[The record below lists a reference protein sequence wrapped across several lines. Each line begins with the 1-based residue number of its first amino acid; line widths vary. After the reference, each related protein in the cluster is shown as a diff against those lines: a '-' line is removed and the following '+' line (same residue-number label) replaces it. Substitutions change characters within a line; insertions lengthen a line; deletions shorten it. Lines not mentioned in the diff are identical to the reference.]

1 MEGFKKGD
9 FVKVNDKEIGIVAGE
24 CGNLLRIRL
33 NNMAEI
39 LCNPRLDGQ
48 KIEKINGVC
57 GPAYLDDAEVRKNLR
72 NAWLTINVDE
82 EIWELQISG
91 FVKPADEDQWYAVI
105 CVDSVGKNWALT
117 AYSLMDK
124 ALIDGL
130 PVMAVEE
137 R

>member
-1 MEGFKKGD
+1 MENFEKGD

-24 CGNLLRIRL
+24 CGNLLKIRL

-48 KIEKINGVC
+48 KVEKIKGVSV
-57 GPAYLDDAEVRKNLR
+57 PVNLDDAKVRKNLR
-72 NAWLTINVDE
+72 NVWLTINIE
-82 EIWELQISG
+82 EGIWELQISG
-91 FVKPADEDQWYAVI
+91 FAKPADENQWYAVM
-105 CVDSVGKNWALT
+105 CADSIGENWALNT
-117 AYSLMDK
+117 YTLMDK

-130 PVMAVEE
+130 PVVAVEE